1 MRAVSKHFALG
12 HSRGQDRIKPYGRGV
27 ELICYVREIGRPNH
41 VALETQR
48 EIVRTGRPSAGPN
61 PESSP
66 EGGLPQIE

>member
-41 VALETQR
+41 VALETNERLLELDAHPPVPTQSQAR
-48 EIVRTGRPSAGPN
+48 RADFPR
-61 PESSP
+61 
-66 EGGLPQIE
+66 